1 MSGRAMP
8 QRAVMPSTGQRRD
21 MACRSRPAAI
31 TYPITQWH
39 GREHLISNV
48 RSSTATTTVWAFRFI
63 RCSKSVNKSLSAS
76 TSGSTQG
83 VVNFYAPYT
92 GYYHFRWTPVADQYG
107 NAGTWLEVVFGH
119 IKIQQGTASAKSSN
133 LFGETT
139 AIGSIRATDEK
150 QLTYGIIYRASV

>member
-1 MSGRAMP
+1 M
-8 QRAVMPSTGQRRD
+8 
-21 MACRSRPAAI
+21 
-31 TYPITQWH
+31 
-39 GREHLISNV
+39 
-48 RSSTATTTVWAFRFI
+48 
-63 RCSKSVNKSLSAS
+63 
-76 TSGSTQG
+76 
-83 VVNFYAPYT
+83 NFYAPYT

-150 QLTYGIIYRASV
+150 QAEVWYNLQGQRVSAPQKGIYIRNGKKVLCP